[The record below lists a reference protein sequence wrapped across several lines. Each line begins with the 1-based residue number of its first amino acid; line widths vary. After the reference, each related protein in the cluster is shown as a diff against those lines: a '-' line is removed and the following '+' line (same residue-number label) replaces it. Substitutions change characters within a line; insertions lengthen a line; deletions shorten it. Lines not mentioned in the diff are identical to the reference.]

1 MKSFMSYIID
11 AEESAMDNYLNDN
24 SDFAFDYDEPL
35 LDVIAFEDA
44 AVAAASPANVPATAK
59 KKFNL
64 WEAIKGIFRKL
75 INFFSNLI
83 GVSKKTAEAAENAQ
97 KQNSQGSSDTNSTT
111 TASNTTTTTAS
122 SKPATPRTV
131 VPQKAN
137 NGADNTTQE
146 AKPAPASVSNQTLI
160 SRLNNARSAYS
171 KATEEAVKITF
182 NCATASANLIAKI
195 KSRIGKKL
203 DSSVNDEIQR
213 IEEMYRNASTKYNEV
228 VDCRNNYNEA
238 KENASSIRSIG
249 KFLTFININH
259 VKVTCE
265 QIMRAASD
273 HEKYC
278 KDFVESI
285 DAAQKKYGET
295 IDDNQKII
303 YNAAKQ
309 YLNIA
314 KLCNKSYADF
324 RRCATD
330 VFN

>member
-1 MKSFMSYIID
+1 MKSYMSYIID
-11 AEESAMDNYLNDN
+11 AEESAMDNYLNDT
-24 SDFAFDYDEPL
+24 SDFAFDYDESL

-44 AVAAASPANVPATAK
+44 AVATASPANVPATVK

-122 SKPATPRTV
+122 KPATPRTV
-131 VPQKAN
+131 VPQKVN
-137 NGADNTTQE
+137 TGTGKTTQE

-182 NCATASANLIAKI
+182 DCATASANLIAKI

-203 DSSVNDEIQR
+203 DSSVNNEIQR

-228 VDCRNNYNEA
+228 VDCKNNYKEA
-238 KENASSIRSIG
+238 KENASSIRNIG

-259 VKVTCE
+259 IKVTCE

-273 HEKYC
+273 HAKYC
-278 KDFVESI
+278 NDFVESI
-285 DAAQKKYGET
+285 DAAQKKYGEA
-295 IDDNQKII
+295 IDANQKII
-303 YNAAKQ
+303 YNAANQ

-324 RRCATD
+324 RRCVTD

>member
-1 MKSFMSYIID
+1 MGDDDMKSFMSYIID

-44 AVAAASPANVPATAK
+44 AVATASPANVPATAK
-59 KKFNL
+59 NKFNL

-83 GVSKKTAEAAENAQ
+83 GASKKTAEAAENAQ

-111 TASNTTTTTAS
+111 TT
-122 SKPATPRTV
+122 SKPDTPRTI
-131 VPQKAN
+131 VPQKDN
-137 NGADNTTQE
+137 NGTGETTQE

-228 VDCRNNYNEA
+228 VDCKNNYKEA
-238 KENASSIRSIG
+238 KDNASSIRNIG

-285 DAAQKKYGET
+285 DAAQKKYGEA
-295 IDDNQKII
+295 IDANQKII
-303 YNAAKQ
+303 YNAANQ

-324 RRCATD
+324 RRCVTD